1 MSTMGIEAIGGAL
14 AAMPTTPTMDFLSD
28 AQPISDGT
36 QALTGAASALGGVAD
51 VSGVSGVGGVSGISG
66 VGGGEFG
73 SLLASG
79 IDRLEGLQNTSSNL
93 SVQAATGDL
102 DAIHD
107 YTIAAAEASTA
118 TQLTVALRN
127 TALQSF
133 NSIMNMSV

>member
-1 MSTMGIEAIGGAL
+1 MSISGIESIAGAL
-14 AAMPTTPTMDFLSD
+14 PAMPTTPATDFVND
-28 AQPISDGT
+28 AQNV
-36 QALTGAASALGGVAD
+36 AASGGGA
-51 VSGVSGVGGVSGISG
+51 SGISG
-66 VGGGEFG
+66 LGAIGGTDATAGTQGVTGASSGSGAEFG
-73 SLLASG
+73 NLLSQG
-79 IDRLEGLQNTSSNL
+79 IDQLENLQNSSSNL

-118 TQLTVALRN
+118 TQLTVSLRN